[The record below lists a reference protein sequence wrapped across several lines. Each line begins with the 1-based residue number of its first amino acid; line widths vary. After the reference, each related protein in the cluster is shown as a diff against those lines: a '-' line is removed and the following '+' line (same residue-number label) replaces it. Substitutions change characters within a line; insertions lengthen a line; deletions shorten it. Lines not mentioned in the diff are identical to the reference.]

1 MKNSNR
7 KLISATRKE
16 LEYELQVKEGNLPDD
31 WYGHVFINSP
41 AGTVNSNG
49 LPYPK
54 GSHEQGSPI
63 MNGDGYVFRF
73 DLHANSVNV
82 KTALMKP
89 PCYYADEATKHGNS
103 NGYDKLL
110 FAFNN
115 CGLSRLSLALGARN
129 ELNTAISPIKFKGDQ
144 YARMIACYDAGK
156 PWEFDPA
163 SLKMMTAIGNNS
175 EYVYATP
182 EKVFPFPVIQTT
194 AHPVFDPRT
203 QEMFLVNFYH
213 SLHQNKAYEAAIKIL
228 EHDVHKSEDFLEDLV
243 ENSWHKLTH
252 SHIIKEIDH
261 LLGIH
266 NDTDDHKHH
275 SLKWLKNMIHI
286 HHKTQKDSVKDSN
299 DVFILRH
306 TGQKGPLEKWKVVD
320 ENNQEINIQQCM
332 HQVAFTED
340 YLILADATF
349 KVSLDLMFNNPFK
362 SKSLN
367 SWLRV
372 LLTKKQLPYLKLYLI
387 KRSDLDPNS
396 DTVSAKALPQP
407 IPLEAVHFSADYL
420 NPNGEITLHL
430 AHNSAACLAEWVRE
444 YDHLAY
450 NHKQSVD
457 PEVIGLISV
466 GCMDIGRIGKVVVD
480 AKSGDLVS
488 QDYISE
494 KGNTKNTDQIGVHT
508 WGVGL
513 YTYRG
518 IIEAG
523 EIPDRIEYNFWSSYG
538 LDPRLHTKFIFDL
551 YYQYE
556 NREITQ
562 SEMLKL
568 NEEGVPFVLSRQ
580 NVSTMQLEDYYQF
593 SKNVILK
600 SVQFVPRKKDAPQVT
615 DHKQK
620 DGYIFTSVLVNYPEN
635 NEDNY
640 QCEIWIFKAW
650 DLASGPVCTLH
661 HPDMDYAFT
670 LHSVWVEEVGQNDS
684 NPYYIDPRDDYDPL
698 IKNLYIKERRKE
710 VQELFDQHVYPNF
723 PPPQA

>member
-1 MKNSNR
+1 MKTRNR
-7 KLISATRKE
+7 KLITATRKE
-16 LEYELQVKEGNLPDD
+16 LEYELNVKEGKLPED

-54 GSHEQGSPI
+54 GSKEQGSPI

-73 DLHANSVNV
+73 DLQANKVKV

-89 PCYYADEATKHGNS
+89 PCYYADEATKEGNN
-103 NGYDKLL
+103 NGYKKLY
-110 FAFNN
+110 AFNN

-129 ELNTAISPIKFKGDQ
+129 ELNTAISPIKFNGDQ

-156 PWEFDPA
+156 PWEFNPV
-163 SLKMMTAIGNNS
+163 SMEMMTAIGNNS

-182 EKVFPFPVIQTT
+182 EKLFPFPVTQTT

-213 SLHQNKAYEAAIKIL
+213 ALHQNKAYESALEIL
-228 EHDVHKSEDFLEDLV
+228 EKDVSKSESFLEGLIKK
-243 ENSWHKLTH
+243 SWHKLSH
-252 SHIIKEIDH
+252 GHIIKEIDH

-266 NDTDDHKHH
+266 TDTKDHKHH

-286 HHKTQKDSVKDSN
+286 HHEDTVDDNTKDSN
-299 DVFILRH
+299 DVFVLRH
-306 TGQKGPLEKWKVVD
+306 TGKSGPLEKWQVLD
-320 ENNQEINIQQCM
+320 EDRQPINIKQCM

-362 SKSLN
+362 SKELN
-367 SWLRV
+367 SWLRM
-372 LLTKKQLPYLKLYLI
+372 LLTKTQLPYLKLYLI
-387 KRSDLDPNS
+387 NRSELDPKSN
-396 DTVSAKALPQP
+396 TVTAREIPEP
-407 IPLEAVHFSADYL
+407 IPLEAVHFSADYV
-420 NPNGEITLHL
+420 NPKGKITLHL

-444 YDHLAY
+444 FDHLAY
-450 NHKQSVD
+450 SPHTSCD

-466 GCMDIGRIGKVVVD
+466 GCMDIGRIGKVVLD
-480 AKSGDLVS
+480 AKSGEIDS
-488 QDYISE
+488 QDYIIK
-494 KGNTKNTDQIGVHT
+494 KGNTKDTEKIGVHT

-523 EIPDRIEYNFWSSYG
+523 EIPDSIEYNYWSSYG

-551 YYQYE
+551 YYNYK
-556 NREITQ
+556 NRIISQAEI
-562 SEMLKL
+562 LRL
-568 NEEGVPFVLSRQ
+568 NKEGVPFVLSRQ
-580 NVSTMQLEDYYQF
+580 NVNTMKLEDFYQF

-600 SVQFVPRKKDAPQVT
+600 SVQFIPRKEGATTVT

-620 DGYIFTSVLVNYPEN
+620 DGYIFTSVLVNYPKN
-635 NEDNY
+635 NQDNY

-650 DLASGPVCTLH
+650 DLASGPVCTLN
-661 HPDMDYAFT
+661 HPNLDYAFT
-670 LHSVWVEEVGQNDS
+670 LHSVWVEDLGENDE

-710 VQELFDQHVYPNF
+710 VQELFDKYVYPNF
-723 PPPQA
+723 PRPKS